1 MKVQGDSV
9 KEGFEHLY
17 KAECK
22 TGNMIGEGGRIYR
35 SWSGGRCRILGGEK
49 ADYCYHVMSRTC
61 GGDYLFGAEEK
72 EAFRKIMRRMAR
84 FCGVKVLTYAV
95 MSNHFHILAR
105 VPCRVK
111 FLKRFDD
118 QPDEAEGSGEE
129 RLMQHL
135 SILYSQAYVTRVRKE
150 LAWMREQQMEA
161 DAEKFLLKY
170 KRRFCDLSLFTKEV
184 KERFSRW
191 FNKKHERQGTLWMDR
206 FKSVL
211 VENGQALRTMAAY
224 IDLNAVRAGLVE
236 DPKDYRWCGYAEAMG
251 GSKQARRGL
260 CRVMEKPL
268 DSWGENH
275 DWYRCWLIA
284 DAGVGVEKVEF
295 ASSSAIKPTHHTPT
309 KEQPKTLQPP
319 SASHHQA
326 QASIYQQ
333 LRARIRYF
341 TEGVALGS
349 PEFINTWFELNREK
363 FSPRRLKGIPPEKK
377 SNPSAPDAPDASVS
391 PDLPSAAE
399 AAPKSGLYT
408 LKGKIIIPD
417 S

>member
-1 MKVQGDSV
+1 MEPPQSPI
-9 KEGFEHLY
+9 KEGFNHLY
-17 KAECK
+17 KADCK

-61 GGDYLFGAEEK
+61 GGDYLFGNEEK

-84 FCGVKVLTYAV
+84 FCGVTVLTYAV

-105 VPCRVK
+105 VPCRLR

-118 QPDEAEGSGEE
+118 QHGESEGSGEE

-135 SILYSQAYVTRVRKE
+135 SILYSKAYVTRVRKE
-150 LAWMREQQMEA
+150 LAWMREQHMEA
-161 DAEKFLLKY
+161 DADKFLLKY
-170 KRRFCDLSLFTKEV
+170 KRRFCDLSLFIKEV

-191 FNKKHERQGTLWMDR
+191 FNKKHERRGTLWMDR

-211 VENGQALRTMAAY
+211 VENGEALRTMAAY

-268 DSWGENH
+268 DSWGENR

-284 DAGVGVEKVEF
+284 DAGIGAEQVE
-295 ASSSAIKPTHHTPT
+295 SSSNSPTNPNNTTPPT
-309 KEQPKTLQPP
+309 KQPKTPP
-319 SASHHQA
+319 PPNSPHPQLK
-326 QASIYQQ
+326 ASIYQQ
-333 LRARIRYF
+333 LRTRIRYF

-349 PEFINTWFELNREK
+349 PEFINAWFELNREK
-363 FSPRRLKGIPPEKK
+363 FSPHRLKSIPPEKN
-377 SNPSAPDAPDASVS
+377 SNPDDP
-391 PDLPSAAE
+391 E
-399 AAPKSGLYT
+399 ATPGSGLYT
-408 LKGKIIIPD
+408 LKGKIIITD

>member
-1 MKVQGDSV
+1 MEPPQSPI
-9 KEGFEHLY
+9 KEGFNHLY
-17 KAECK
+17 KADCK

-61 GGDYLFGAEEK
+61 GGDYLFGNEEK

-84 FCGVKVLTYAV
+84 FCGVTVLTYAV

-105 VPCRVK
+105 VPCRLR

-118 QPDEAEGSGEE
+118 QHGESEGSGEE

-135 SILYSQAYVTRVRKE
+135 SILYSKAYVTRVRKE
-150 LAWMREQQMEA
+150 LAWMREQHMEA
-161 DAEKFLLKY
+161 DADKFLLKY
-170 KRRFCDLSLFTKEV
+170 KRRFCDLSLFIKEV

-191 FNKKHERQGTLWMDR
+191 FNKKHERRGTLWMDR

-211 VENGQALRTMAAY
+211 VENGEALRTMAAY

-268 DSWGENH
+268 DSWGENR

-284 DAGVGVEKVEF
+284 DAGIGAEQVE
-295 ASSSAIKPTHHTPT
+295 SSSNSPTNPNNTTPPT
-309 KEQPKTLQPP
+309 KQPKTPP
-319 SASHHQA
+319 PPNSPHPQLK
-326 QASIYQQ
+326 ASIYQQ
-333 LRARIRYF
+333 LRTRIRYF

-349 PEFINTWFELNREK
+349 PEFINAWFELNREK
-363 FSPRRLKGIPPEKK
+363 FSPHRLKGIPPEKN
-377 SNPSAPDAPDASVS
+377 SNPDDP
-391 PDLPSAAE
+391 E
-399 AAPKSGLYT
+399 ATPGSGLYT
-408 LKGKIIIPD
+408 LKGKIIITD